1 MRAEP
6 HSTFYA
12 DAKVKYI
19 SERSIG
25 CINTF
30 KSDKNFDEITNLSP
44 QWKLLL
50 EKERIVIETLTF

>member
-6 HSTFYA
+6 HTTFYA

-30 KSDKNFDEITNLSP
+30 KSDKNLDIFDEITNLSP

-50 EKERIVIETLTF
+50 EKGKTLTF